1 MQPLECGRQT
11 SAVPNVRF
19 GSQADICDAKAHVRF
34 APNRDRERG
43 LPQTVMSALPPKAGV
58 WCNFGC
64 PLRVGHSPFIQSL
77 RRLRKN
83 ARPGARRYESG
94 DQLLVVALKVVRH
107 KHSMRVTNDVWS

>member
-43 LPQTVMSALPPKAGV
+43 LPQTVMSALPPKADI
-58 WCNFGC
+58 
-64 PLRVGHSPFIQSL
+64 RVGHSPFIQSL